1 MRSLLIEHAQ
11 QMRKQRK
18 WLAQSLLVCQKIG
31 VQATY
36 SDDELGS
43 FELLAGRY
51 ARGIDFLIRK
61 LFRSID
67 AYEFENQGTLI
78 DTVNHAHKRGLVDDI
93 ETLRLMK
100 DIRNTIAHE
109 YIEEHLQNVFDEVL
123 EYTPILVSLI
133 DRTLTYVETITQQ
146 EHS

>member
-1 MRSLLIEHAQ
+1 MTSLLIEHAR
-11 QMRKQRK
+11 QMHKQRN
-18 WLAQSLLVCQKIG
+18 WLAQSLSECQKIG
-31 VQATY
+31 IQTTY
-36 SDDELGS
+36 SDTELGS

-67 AYEFENQGTLI
+67 AYEFESQGTLI

-109 YIEEHLQNVFDEVL
+109 YIEEHLQDVFDEVL
-123 EYTPILVSLI
+123 EYTPILVALI
-133 DRTLTYVETITQQ
+133 DRTLAYVETITQQ
-146 EHS
+146 ENS